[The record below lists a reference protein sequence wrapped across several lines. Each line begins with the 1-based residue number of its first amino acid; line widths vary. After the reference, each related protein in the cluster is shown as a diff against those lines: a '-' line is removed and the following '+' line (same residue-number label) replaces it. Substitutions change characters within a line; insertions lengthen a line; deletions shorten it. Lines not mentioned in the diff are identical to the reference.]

1 MVLKVIGLGK
11 TTNRVNA
18 DRLKKKKNQRLNTR
32 ISNVARVMPYNLAT
46 QSAVHGPTAS
56 TPLGI

>member
-11 TTNRVNA
+11 TTNRVNV
-18 DRLKKKKNQRLNTR
+18 DRLKKNQRLNTR
-32 ISNVARVMPYNLAT
+32 ISNVARVMPYNLVT

-56 TPLGI
+56 TSLGI

>member
-11 TTNRVNA
+11 TINRVNV
-18 DRLKKKKNQRLNTR
+18 DRLKKKNQRLNTR

-56 TPLGI
+56 TSLGI